1 MPAKIKQKRIISV
14 SRRTDIPAFYSE
26 WFINRIRDGFCCA
39 PNPRYPK
46 QKTKSISLRP
56 EDVEIIIFWT
66 RDPKPLMKYLPE
78 LDKRGYKYYFQ
89 YTVLDY
95 PREIDPGAP
104 SLDRAIK
111 TFKEL
116 SDMIGK
122 EKVIWR
128 YDPILFSDITSFEW
142 HVRQISDISGWLRE
156 NTETLVISFIDRIR
170 KEISGNFKLYPDAF
184 EAESYRKLAGW
195 IGLEMKAKGLKVVTC
210 AEKIDL
216 SAYGIGHGKCIDDSL
231 INQILKRKTVSKKD
245 PAQRKACGCVVSRD
259 IGVNDTCLFG
269 CKYCYA
275 ARAHNKNSLS

>member
-26 WFINRIRDGFCCA
+26 WFINRIREGFCRA
-39 PNPRYPK
+39 PNPRYSK
-46 QKTKSISLRP
+46 QKTKPISLKP
-56 EDVEIIIFWT
+56 EDVEIIVFWT

-78 LDKRGYKYYFQ
+78 LDKMGYKYYFQ
-89 YTVLDY
+89 YTVLGY
-95 PREIDPGAP
+95 SREIDPGAP
-104 SLDRAIK
+104 SLDIAIK

-116 SDMIGK
+116 SGMIGK

-128 YDPILFSDITSFEW
+128 YDPILFSNITPLEW

-170 KEISGNFKLYPDAF
+170 KEIRGNFKLYPDAF

-195 IGLEMKAKGLKVVTC
+195 IGPEMRAKGLKVVTC

-231 INQILKRKTVSKKD
+231 INQILERQTVSKKD
-245 PAQRKACGCVVSRD
+245 PAQRKACGCVISKD
-259 IGVNDTCLFG
+259 IGVNDTCFFG

-275 ARAHNKNSLS
+275 AKSHNKNSLS

>member
-1 MPAKIKQKRIISV
+1 
-14 SRRTDIPAFYSE
+14 
-26 WFINRIRDGFCCA
+26 
-39 PNPRYPK
+39 
-46 QKTKSISLRP
+46 
-56 EDVEIIIFWT
+56 
-66 RDPKPLMKYLPE
+66 MKYLPE

-89 YTVLDY
+89 YTVLGY
-95 PREIDPGAP
+95 PRDIDPRAP
-104 SLDRAIK
+104 SLDTAIR

-128 YDPILFSDITSFEW
+128 YDPILFSNITSFEW
-142 HVRQISDISGWLRE
+142 HVRQMSDISGQLRE

-170 KEISGNFKLYPDAF
+170 KKISGNFKLYPNVF

-195 IGLEMKAKGLKVVTC
+195 IGSEMRAKGLKVVTC

-231 INQILKRKTVSKKD
+231 INQILERKTVSKKD
-245 PAQRKACGCVVSRD
+245 PAQRKTCGCVVSKD

-275 ARAHNKNSLS
+275 AGAHNKNSPS